1 MADKLVKSFRV
12 YGEIDIAKS
21 LATLKGTTE
30 EPKEF
35 LIKGRVLNSVRDE
48 SGETPI
54 VPDMEWDYFD
64 KQGFVKAEHDPV
76 TTTIEKSTGKVSVT
90 STPTFANIIGAPL
103 ERIQKSNKE
112 VHITAGLFTDV
123 QAAKDAVTL
132 IKALEEWNRR
142 HPNKPRT
149 IGWSIEG
156 GYIKKAKDGRY
167 AGRVYNVALTANPQ
181 DKTTYAE
188 MAHQNNV
195 QMAKSLMAGH
205 GVSPEAQSGGGAL
218 RKESLEGKAKD
229 TKTNSSTKSKERKMK
244 KFASKT
250 DAKMHFVADGKSK
263 EEATTLADQ
272 HFADQ
277 TKSREEAADTMK
289 KSIDAALVI
298 CQEATEGLET
308 FVKSM
313 EVQPDDLVRFDVSL
327 KKSVQE
333 INAGAEVDGGDIL
346 IQQSKAILAVADQNR
361 QSTTELAKNVAG
373 LYGVLGT
380 IVSLQKSIVE
390 MQEETRAQSEA
401 ATERITQI
409 GMGLRKSGSAVRVG
423 DLGSL
428 QPAEGSDVDGAGE
441 DKTKAFEKNVSR
453 YQIAN
458 FLADKSMADAEY
470 ARYHDAFR
478 KGGFGLL
485 PQQVQ
490 QEVRN
495 HFTN

>member
-1 MADKLVKSFRV
+1 
-12 YGEIDIAKS
+12 
-21 LATLKGTTE
+21 
-30 EPKEF
+30 
-35 LIKGRVLNSVRDE
+35 
-48 SGETPI
+48 
-54 VPDMEWDYFD
+54 
-64 KQGFVKAEHDPV
+64 
-76 TTTIEKSTGKVSVT
+76 
-90 STPTFANIIGAPL
+90 
-103 ERIQKSNKE
+103 
-112 VHITAGLFTDV
+112 
-123 QAAKDAVTL
+123 
-132 IKALEEWNRR
+132 
-142 HPNKPRT
+142 
-149 IGWSIEG
+149 
-156 GYIKKAKDGRY
+156 
-167 AGRVYNVALTANPQ
+167 
-181 DKTTYAE
+181 
-188 MAHQNNV
+188 
-195 QMAKSLMAGH
+195 
-205 GVSPEAQSGGGAL
+205 
-218 RKESLEGKAKD
+218 
-229 TKTNSSTKSKERKMK
+229 
-244 KFASKT
+244 
-250 DAKMHFVADGKSK
+250 MHFVADGKSK